1 MATGPLMSFWKV
13 LGPALCRAT
22 CAPPPSAVRVPVLV
36 WAGYD
41 RAGSVLLELV
51 LTASTDKIQKGK

>member
-22 CAPPPSAVRVPVLV
+22 RVPPPSVGRVPILV

-41 RAGSVLLELV
+41 RAVSVLLELV
-51 LTASTDKIQKGK
+51 LTANTDKIQKSK